1 MGQFPPAKIHAAAKG
16 VMMKVN
22 QTGPIS
28 GVSRVRSK
36 RENRPE
42 TKAQA
47 TQGTGDVASVMGIP
61 ETELTPRV
69 RAAITTLMQEVAN
82 LRDELR
88 QTKERI
94 GHLEELAD
102 KDALVPAINR
112 RAFVRELSRVMSYA
126 ERYGTTHSLVYF
138 DLNGMKQ
145 INDTFGHA
153 AGDAAL
159 KHVAEVLEQST
170 RESDIVGRLG
180 GDEFGVILAQ
190 VDENTATEKAA
201 SLAARIAAESVEW
214 QGRHLRLTVAHGIV
228 PIVSGQDAD
237 TALQAADRAMYANKK
252 QAAAAQD
259 ALPARAVR
267 R

>member
-1 MGQFPPAKIHAAAKG
+1 
-16 VMMKVN
+16 MKVN

-28 GVSRVRSK
+28 SVARVRSK
-36 RENRPE
+36 RGNRPN
-42 TKAQA
+42 TGTSTAQGA
-47 TQGTGDVASVMGIP
+47 GDVATVMGIP

-69 RAAITTLMQEVAN
+69 RAAIATLMQEVAS

-88 QTKERI
+88 QTAERI

-126 ERYGTTHSLVYF
+126 ERYGTAHSLVYF

-145 INDTFGHA
+145 INDTYGHA

-159 KHVAEVLEQST
+159 KHIAEILEQST

-180 GDEFGVILAQ
+180 GDEFAVILAQ

-201 SLAARIAAESVEW
+201 SLAARIAAEGVEW
-214 QGRHLRLTVAHGIV
+214 QGRRLQLTVAHGIV
-228 PIVSGQDAD
+228 PIISGQDAD

-252 QAAAAQD
+252 QTAAAQ
-259 ALPARAVR
+259 AAPPARTAQAVR

>member
-1 MGQFPPAKIHAAAKG
+1 
-16 VMMKVN
+16 MKVN
-22 QTGPIS
+22 QTGPVS
-28 GVSRVRSK
+28 GVSRIRAK
-36 RENRPE
+36 RENRPDA
-42 TKAQA
+42 KANA
-47 TQGTGDVASVMGIP
+47 AQGAGDAASVMGIP

-69 RAAITTLMQEVAN
+69 RAAITALMHEVAS

-145 INDTFGHA
+145 VNDTFGHA
-153 AGDAAL
+153 AGDATL
-159 KHVAEVLEQST
+159 KHVAEILEQST

-190 VDENTATEKAA
+190 VDEKMATEKAA
-201 SLAARIAAESVEW
+201 SLAERIAAEGVEW
-214 QGRHLRLTVAHGIV
+214 QGRHLRMTVAHGIV
-228 PIVSGQDAD
+228 PIISGQDAD

-252 QAAAAQD
+252 QSAAQD
-259 ALPARAVR
+259 SRPAGSVKR
-267 R
+267 

>member
-1 MGQFPPAKIHAAAKG
+1 
-16 VMMKVN
+16 MKVT
-22 QTGPIS
+22 QTGPIRS
-28 GVSRVRSK
+28 VARIRSK
-36 RENRPE
+36 REG
-42 TKAQA
+42 QA
-47 TQGTGDVASVMGIP
+47 YARADASQAAGDVASVMGIP
-61 ETELTPRV
+61 EAELTPRV
-69 RAAITTLMQEVAN
+69 RAAITALMQEVAS

-88 QTKERI
+88 QTRDRI

-145 INDTFGHA
+145 INDTYGHA

-228 PIVSGQDAD
+228 PIISGQDAD

-252 QAAAAQD
+252 QAAAR
-259 ALPARAVR
+259 ARTPQSTRPNQAVR

>member
-1 MGQFPPAKIHAAAKG
+1 
-16 VMMKVN
+16 MKVN
-22 QTGPIS
+22 QTGPVS
-28 GVSRVRSK
+28 GVARVRSK
-36 RENRPE
+36 HDSRP
-42 TKAQA
+42 KAEARA
-47 TQGTGDVASVMGIP
+47 TQGTGDVATVMGIP

-69 RAAITTLMQEVAN
+69 RAAIATLMQEVAS

-126 ERYGTTHSLVYF
+126 ERYGTAHSLVYF

-145 INDTFGHA
+145 INDTHGHA

-159 KHVAEVLEQST
+159 KHVAEILEQST

-190 VDENTATEKAA
+190 VDETTATEKAA
-201 SLAARIAAESVEW
+201 SLAERIAAEGVEW

-228 PIVSGQDAD
+228 PIISGQDAD

-252 QAAAAQD
+252 QTAAAQA
-259 ALPARAVR
+259 ALPAPAAQAVR

>member
-1 MGQFPPAKIHAAAKG
+1 
-16 VMMKVN
+16 MKVN
-22 QTGPIS
+22 QTGPVS
-28 GVSRVRSK
+28 SVSRVRTK
-36 RENRPE
+36 RENRPG
-42 TKAQA
+42 TNAA
-47 TQGTGDVASVMGIP
+47 AAQGTGDVATVMGIP

-69 RAAITTLMQEVAN
+69 RAAITALMQEVAS

-126 ERYGTTHSLVYF
+126 ERYGTSHSLVYF

-145 INDTFGHA
+145 INDTYGHA

-159 KHVAEVLEQST
+159 KHVAEILEQST
-170 RESDIVGRLG
+170 RESDVVGRLG
-180 GDEFGVILAQ
+180 GDEFAVILAQ
-190 VDENTATEKAA
+190 VDETMATEKAA
-201 SLAARIAAESVEW
+201 SLAASIAAEGVEW

-228 PIVSGQDAD
+228 PIISGQDAD

-252 QAAAAQD
+252 EQAAP
-259 ALPARAVR
+259 PARAAQAVR

>member
-1 MGQFPPAKIHAAAKG
+1 
-16 VMMKVN
+16 MKVN
-22 QTGPIS
+22 QTGPVS
-28 GVSRVRSK
+28 GVARVRSK
-36 RENRPE
+36 RDSRP
-42 TKAQA
+42 KAEARA
-47 TQGTGDVASVMGIP
+47 TQGTGDVATVMGIP

-69 RAAITTLMQEVAN
+69 RAAIATLMQEVAS
-82 LRDELR
+82 LRDELH

-126 ERYGTTHSLVYF
+126 ERYGTAHSLVYF

-145 INDTFGHA
+145 INDTHGHA

-159 KHVAEVLEQST
+159 KHVAEILEQST

-190 VDENTATEKAA
+190 VDETTATEKAA
-201 SLAARIAAESVEW
+201 SLAERIAAEGVEW

-228 PIVSGQDAD
+228 PIISGQDAD

-252 QAAAAQD
+252 QTAAAQA
-259 ALPARAVR
+259 ALLAPAAQAVR